1 MKKLFIFCVLALFFS
16 CEKPEAEY
24 CWDCTVYTKVVSPGA
39 TYQTSTPVVKCGM
52 STREIELFEQ
62 QKVSGEITTW
72 ATCQKQ

>member
-1 MKKLFIFCVLALFFS
+1 MKKTLIFCSLALFFS

-24 CWDCTVYTKVVSPGA
+24 CWDCMVYSKTASSGT
-39 TYQTSTPVVKCGM
+39 TYQTSIAQTKCGM

-62 QKVSGEITTW
+62 KQVFGEITTW

>member
-1 MKKLFIFCVLALFFS
+1 MKKLFIFCVLALLFS

-24 CWDCTVYTKVVSPGA
+24 CWDCMVYSRTVSAGS
-39 TYQTSTPVVKCGM
+39 TYQSSLAQQKCGM

-62 QKVSGEITTW
+62 QKVSGETTTW